1 MGCKNSRDCHED
13 VNPFDMKGHRSLS
26 RMNNTPRAR
35 SSSQSSKRQ
44 SPGAESTSRDGSAN
58 QDVVERRYPVED
70 VPLVLSRFESLPSGA
85 IKRSVFTVYDGDT
98 ITLRGKDNA
107 KVRLLAMDTPE
118 VQDHEPY
125 ALEARD
131 FVAKLIL
138 KKDVFLVFE
147 GQEKDR
153 YGRYLAYVYI
163 KDKSVPPFRFI
174 NVNIA
179 VIEVG
184 LANYY
189 HPQPTPLT
197 IDSVFLQAQGAARSK
212 KLHLWK
218 DVCEDYVVYRT
229 AHGRAFH
236 RKNCRSIEHV
246 PLSSMIMK
254 EALDE
259 GYYAC
264 RDCHPNWASKGKH
277 ITDHLPKAAPENAHK
292 DGSIVAAVARKPAA
306 ATEDVITAK
315 NDDEPKVPSAAAD
328 DHAPVAASSENSER
342 AIVAQGPTVSSEVS
356 ESAAHEP
363 LVTNETVVTEQ
374 LCGDA
379 KETVSTTDKTESQ
392 DLV

>member
-1 MGCKNSRDCHED
+1 M
-13 VNPFDMKGHRSLS
+13 S

-35 SSSQSSKRQ
+35 SLSASAKRR
-44 SPGAESTSRDGSAN
+44 SPGAESTGRDDSAS
-58 QDVVERRYPVED
+58 QEVIERRYPVEE
-70 VPLVLSRFESLPSGA
+70 VPLVYSRFASLPSGA

-138 KKDVFLVFE
+138 KKDIFLVFE

-153 YGRYLAYVYI
+153 YGRYLAYVYV

-189 HPQPTPLT
+189 HPQATPLT

-218 DVCEDYVVYRT
+218 DVCEDYLVYRT

-246 PLSSMIMK
+246 PLSSMDMK
-254 EALDE
+254 EALDQ
-259 GYYAC
+259 GFYPC

-277 ITDHLPKAAPENAHK
+277 ITDHVPKAAAPQTQQE
-292 DGSIVAAVARKPAA
+292 GPSYAAVARKPAPAVEAEKEDAENNAEPAAA
-306 ATEDVITAK
+306 ATDVDDAEVGGAAGPGPDNHSSATDAVAPK
-315 NDDEPKVPSAAAD
+315 EQSHGNDDSVTRQPGEDGSGERETTT
-328 DHAPVAASSENSER
+328 SS
-342 AIVAQGPTVSSEVS
+342 
-356 ESAAHEP
+356 
-363 LVTNETVVTEQ
+363 
-374 LCGDA
+374 
-379 KETVSTTDKTESQ
+379 
-392 DLV
+392 